1 MSFSLL
7 NELLPGKRHDRRR
20 RHQRYRADF
29 PLTATVLSEK
39 GYLVL
44 QGRCSDI
51 AEGGMGVILT
61 SAVEPGEVLT
71 VDFRLPHS
79 PQTISIPNSREISR
93 RVCAWTGISQTLHRT
108 TVSDSQLMR
117 FARKC

>member
-1 MSFSLL
+1 MSFSLR

-20 RHQRYRADF
+20 RHQRYRGDF

-51 AEGGMGVILT
+51 AEGGMGGHSDQSCGT
-61 SAVEPGEVLT
+61 GGSA
-71 VDFRLPHS
+71 DRRLSTPTFAANDLHS
-79 PQTISIPNSREISR
+79 QQS
-93 RVCAWTGISQTLHRT
+93 
-108 TVSDSQLMR
+108 
-117 FARKC
+117 